1 MKTIRLIGFTFLTL
15 SSALLG
21 ERYPSP
27 PGGWDYIYDGNEFIN
42 SPTDALDGTWVHN
55 NGTVKFNDNDHSAVK
70 ENTFYN
76 VEVESNLGDIF

>member
-27 PGGWDYIYDGNEFIN
+27 PGGWDYIYDGNEINN
-42 SPTDALDGTWVHN
+42 SPTEALDGTWDHN
-55 NGTVKFNDNDHSAVK
+55 NSCLLYTSPSPRDRG
-70 ENTFYN
+70 
-76 VEVESNLGDIF
+76 